1 MTVNDILLKANQI
14 ADSKTFYVR
23 GCDGIAMNQAAKLKY
38 SSNDPFNIKRTK
50 QIFALSDDTLGF
62 DEFSFFNYVTGYD
75 CKNFGDVL
83 SKCHD
88 ISKNFDT
95 IIPGEAVFM
104 GDRFGI
110 FIGGNRVI
118 AISPVGVG
126 YTILNGWV
134 SHARI
139 NGVDYEEIK
148 DDNETEVE
156 RDSEGS
162 EAETSEEDTQLETD
176 MEVRPSGTG
185 SGDRVQQVPSQA
197 KGYDRGHGRRR
208 P

>member
-1 MTVNDILLKANQI
+1 MKPNDILKKARTL

-38 SSNDPFNIKRTK
+38 SSNDIFNIKRTK
-50 QIFALSDDTLGF
+50 QIFDLPEDTLGF
-62 DEFSFFNYVTGYD
+62 DEFSFFNYVTGYE

-95 IIPGEAVFM
+95 IVPGEAVFM

-110 FIGGNRVI
+110 FAGGKNVI
-118 AISPVGVG
+118 AISPAGIG
-126 YTILNGWV
+126 FTILDGWV

-139 NGVDYEEIK
+139 NGVDYEEKK
-148 DDNETEVE
+148 DDSKEVE
-156 RDSEGS
+156 RVVER
-162 EAETSEEDTQLETD
+162 EEETSETSGQDETD

-185 SGDRVQQVPSQA
+185 SGDRVQQVSSQA
-197 KGYDRGHGRRR
+197 KSYDRGYGRRR
-208 P
+208 S

>member
-1 MTVNDILLKANQI
+1 MKPNDILKKARTL

-23 GCDGIAMNQAAKLKY
+23 GCDGILMNQAAKLKY
-38 SSNDPFNIKRTK
+38 SSNDLFNIKRTK
-50 QIFALSDDTLGF
+50 QIFNLSEDTLGF
-62 DEFSFFNYVTGYD
+62 DEFSFFNYVTGYE

-95 IIPGEAVFM
+95 IVPGEAVFM

-110 FIGGNRVI
+110 FAGGKNVI
-118 AISPVGVG
+118 AISPAGIG
-126 YTILNGWV
+126 FTILDGWV

-139 NGVDYEEIK
+139 NGVDYEEKK
-148 DDNETEVE
+148 DDSKEVE
-156 RDSEGS
+156 RVVER
-162 EAETSEEDTQLETD
+162 EEETTETSGQDETD
-176 MEVRPSGTG
+176 VEVCPSGTG

-197 KGYDRGHGRRR
+197 KSYDRGYGRRR
-208 P
+208 S

>member
-1 MTVNDILLKANQI
+1 MKANDILKKARTL

-38 SSNDPFNIKRTK
+38 SSNDLFNIKRTK
-50 QIFALSDDTLGF
+50 QIFDLPEDTLGF
-62 DEFSFFNYVTGYD
+62 DEFSFFNYVTGYE

-95 IIPGEAVFM
+95 IVPGEAVFM

-110 FIGGNRVI
+110 FAGGKNVI
-118 AISPVGVG
+118 AISPAGIG
-126 YTILNGWV
+126 FTILDGWV

-139 NGVDYEEIK
+139 NDVDYEEKK
-148 DDNETEVE
+148 DDSKEVE
-156 RDSEGS
+156 RVVER
-162 EAETSEEDTQLETD
+162 EEETSETSGQDETD
-176 MEVRPSGTG
+176 VEVRPSGTG
-185 SGDRVQQVPSQA
+185 SGDRMQQVPSQA
-197 KGYDRGHGRRR
+197 KSYDRGYGRRR
-208 P
+208 S

>member
-1 MTVNDILLKANQI
+1 MKPNDILKKARTL

-23 GCDGIAMNQAAKLKY
+23 GCDGILMNQAAKLKY
-38 SSNDPFNIKRTK
+38 SSNDLFNIKRTK
-50 QIFALSDDTLGF
+50 QIFNLSEDTLGF
-62 DEFSFFNYVTGYD
+62 DEFSFFNYVTGYE

-110 FIGGNRVI
+110 FAGGKNVI
-118 AISPVGVG
+118 AISPTGIG
-126 YTILNGWV
+126 FTILDGWV

-139 NGVDYEEIK
+139 NGVDYEEKK
-148 DDNETEVE
+148 DDSKEVE
-156 RDSEGS
+156 RVVER
-162 EAETSEEDTQLETD
+162 EEETSETSGQDETD
-176 MEVRPSGTG
+176 VEVRPSGTG

-197 KGYDRGHGRRR
+197 KGYDRGYGRRR
-208 P
+208 S

>member
-1 MTVNDILLKANQI
+1 MKPNDILKKARTL

-38 SSNDPFNIKRTK
+38 SSNDIFNIKRTK
-50 QIFALSDDTLGF
+50 QIFDLPEDTLGF
-62 DEFSFFNYVTGYD
+62 DEFSFFNYVTGYE

-95 IIPGEAVFM
+95 IVPGEAVFM

-110 FIGGNRVI
+110 FAGGKNVI
-118 AISPVGVG
+118 AISPAGIG
-126 YTILNGWV
+126 FTILDGWV

-139 NGVDYEEIK
+139 NGVDYEEKK
-148 DDNETEVE
+148 DDSKEVE
-156 RDSEGS
+156 RVVER
-162 EAETSEEDTQLETD
+162 EEETTETSGQDETD
-176 MEVRPSGTG
+176 VEVRPSGTG
-185 SGDRVQQVPSQA
+185 SGDRVQQVSSQA
-197 KGYDRGHGRRR
+197 KSYDRGYGRRR
-208 P
+208 S

>member
-1 MTVNDILLKANQI
+1 MKPNDILKKARTL

-38 SSNDPFNIKRTK
+38 SSNDLFNIKRTK
-50 QIFALSDDTLGF
+50 QIFNLSEDTLGF
-62 DEFSFFNYVTGYD
+62 DEFSFFNYVTGYE

-95 IIPGEAVFM
+95 IVPGEAVFM

-110 FIGGNRVI
+110 FAGGKNVI
-118 AISPVGVG
+118 AISPAGIG
-126 YTILNGWV
+126 FTILDGWV

-139 NGVDYEEIK
+139 NGVDYEEKK
-148 DDNETEVE
+148 DDSKEVE
-156 RDSEGS
+156 RVVER
-162 EAETSEEDTQLETD
+162 EEETTETSGQDETD
-176 MEVRPSGTG
+176 VEVRPSGTG
-185 SGDRVQQVPSQA
+185 SGDRVQQVSSQA
-197 KGYDRGHGRRR
+197 KSYDRGNGRRR
-208 P
+208 S